1 MIKKITLALFIVL
14 TALQSKAQN
23 TEQLEQLVN
32 QSKTIYLKPDAL
44 DNLMISLRPFK
55 QIHGNGVDSL
65 LMQAYINISKGYADN
80 NHFKQ
85 GFDVYDMYLNYK
97 IEMLKLKKDATIAE
111 AATTINSKRD
121 ADKTEQM
128 KLQNNV
134 QQLQIDIDE
143 LSTKIT
149 SFKKYFSLLIIGL
162 ALIFAAIFVSSGVKF
177 NNLKKKISE
186 NKLLIKKGH
195 RFALV
200 GVLQEGLSSASTKL
214 ITEIESTIVQLRNKL
229 KTSKG
234 IDSKH
239 ADQITSAILKTTSEL
254 KQ

>member
-1 MIKKITLALFIVL
+1 MIKKITLALLI
-14 TALQSKAQN
+14 ALVSLLADAQN
-23 TEQLEQLVN
+23 SEQLQQLAN
-32 QSKTIYLKPDAL
+32 QSKTIYIKPDAL
-44 DNLMISLRPFK
+44 DNLMIGLRPFK

-65 LMQAYINISKGYADN
+65 LIQAYVNISKGYSDN

-85 GFDVYDMYLNYK
+85 GFDVYDSYINYK
-97 IEMLKLKKDATIAE
+97 IDMLKMRKDSTIGHAAAAINLKK
-111 AATTINSKRD
+111 D

-128 KLQNNV
+128 NLQNTV

-162 ALIFAAIFVSSGVKF
+162 ALIFAALFVSSGVKF

-186 NKLLIKKGH
+186 NKSLIKKGH
-195 RFALV
+195 RFAMI
-200 GVLQEGLSSASTKL
+200 GVLQEGLSRASTKL
-214 ITEIESTIVQLRNKL
+214 IAEIENNIIELRNLLKL
-229 KTSKG
+229 SKG
-234 IDSKH
+234 NASKKVE
-239 ADQITSAILKTTSEL
+239 QVTSAILKTTSEL

>member
-1 MIKKITLALFIVL
+1 MIKKITLALFLVFV
-14 TALQSKAQN
+14 ALQVKAQS
-23 TEQLEQLVN
+23 TEQLQQLMN
-32 QSKTIYLKPDAL
+32 QSKTIYIKPDAL
-44 DNLMISLRPFK
+44 DNLMIGLRPFK

-65 LMQAYINISKGYADN
+65 LMQAYVNISKGYADN

-85 GFDVYDMYLNYK
+85 GFDVYDSYINYK
-97 IEMLKLKKDATIAE
+97 IDMLKMRKDSTIGNAAATINLKK
-111 AATTINSKRD
+111 D

-128 KLQNNV
+128 NLQNTV

-186 NKLLIKKGH
+186 NKSLIKKGH
-195 RFALV
+195 RFAMI
-200 GVLQEGLSSASTKL
+200 GVLQEGLARASTKL
-214 ITEIESTIVQLRNKL
+214 IAEIENNIIELRNQLKL
-229 KTSKG
+229 SKG
-234 IDSKH
+234 NASKKVE
-239 ADQITSAILKTTSEL
+239 QVTSAILKTTSEL

>member
-1 MIKKITLALFIVL
+1 MIKKITLALLI
-14 TALQSKAQN
+14 ALVSLQADAQN
-23 TEQLEQLVN
+23 TEQLQQLAN
-32 QSKTIYLKPDAL
+32 QSKTIYIKPDAL
-44 DNLMISLRPFK
+44 DNLMIGLRPFK
-55 QIHGNGVDSL
+55 QIHSNGVDLL
-65 LMQAYINISKGYADN
+65 LMQAYVNISKGYADN

-85 GFDVYDMYLNYK
+85 GFDVYDSYINYK
-97 IEMLKLKKDATIAE
+97 IDMLKMRKDSTISNAAAAINLKK
-111 AATTINSKRD
+111 D

-128 KLQNNV
+128 NLQNTV

-186 NKLLIKKGH
+186 NKSLIKKGH
-195 RFALV
+195 RFAMI
-200 GVLQEGLSSASTKL
+200 GVLQEGLSRASTKL
-214 ITEIESTIVQLRNKL
+214 ITEIENNIIELRNQLKL
-229 KTSKG
+229 SKG
-234 IDSKH
+234 NASKKVE
-239 ADQITSAILKTTSEL
+239 QVTSAILKTTSEL